1 MPMRR
6 RPASRSTRPAVSA
19 HTRATTAPTVR
30 QAMRISSV
38 TALFEHTVA
47 NPATVGVPRRG
58 RSPGCAAGT
67 PRTVAAAPARAG
79 PTPRSHPRLRRSR
92 HAQPPS
98 SRPRA
103 AQPIPWHYARR
114 SPPPTTL
121 TFDKPEPRQ
130 DNGVRYLRRAEPT
143 HGSVRRA
150 SNDRMMPALLTVG
163 ARVSAMMS
171 LVSMPARRLAVMMSD
186 EAPSG
191 LLYVLT
197 VGREKELVLRIHGKT
212 PSTQDLFAWM
222 RDATVRE
229 LTVSRHG
236 DDETSTLVLNFGH
249 VVGARVAPYSDTR
262 SGSF

>member
-1 MPMRR
+1 
-6 RPASRSTRPAVSA
+6 
-19 HTRATTAPTVR
+19 
-30 QAMRISSV
+30 
-38 TALFEHTVA
+38 
-47 NPATVGVPRRG
+47 
-58 RSPGCAAGT
+58 
-67 PRTVAAAPARAG
+67 
-79 PTPRSHPRLRRSR
+79 
-92 HAQPPS
+92 
-98 SRPRA
+98 
-103 AQPIPWHYARR
+103 
-114 SPPPTTL
+114 
-121 TFDKPEPRQ
+121 
-130 DNGVRYLRRAEPT
+130 
-143 HGSVRRA
+143 
-150 SNDRMMPALLTVG
+150 MMPALLTVG
-163 ARVSAMMS
+163 ARVSAMMP